1 MTIDGCTHII
11 DNGRVPMTPERMT
24 GRRSRR
30 EGSGCGGQRPTKL
43 SFCRGKRH
51 IIILKM
57 LQKSRM
63 QLFPFWSHQ
72 LTPPSTSPPPPPLVG
87 GTASLCVV
95 CCCCLLLLLLL
106 MLLH

>member
-1 MTIDGCTHII
+1 MTIDGCTRII
-11 DNGRVPMTPERMT
+11 DNGRVPMTPKRMT
-24 GRRSRR
+24 GRQAR
-30 EGSGCGGQRPTKL
+30 GSGCGGQRPTKL

-63 QLFPFWSHQ
+63 QLFPFWSHHQ

-87 GTASLCVV
+87 GTASLCVF
-95 CCCCLLLLLLL
+95 CRCCLLLLLLL